1 MARDPVA
8 LIHAFNA
15 GREPERLALK
25 YQAMAKDPFAFLRGS
40 CHLFYQDYAA
50 AGRIIDAPPVW
61 ICGDLHLEN
70 FGSYLGD
77 DRRAY
82 FGLNDFGESLLAPAD
97 WELSR
102 FLVSVLVGAETLEL
116 KRKQALSLCRLFLTA
131 YAEVLASGKID
142 TLDGESAKGMVRD
155 LLDDVSKHDDGDFL
169 AERTQVSDGN
179 RRLRLDRQ
187 RALAISKADR
197 EKVEHG
203 LATFAATQ
211 PNPKFF
217 KLLDVAR
224 RIAGTGSL
232 GIERYVILVKGS
244 SESAPSLLDLRHEPG
259 SALAPY
265 VAIEQPA
272 WPNEAARAVGIQR
285 RMQGNTPAFLNALV
299 LGERAYVLRELLP
312 SQDRLSLENWNGK
325 LGRLE
330 RVMTSMGNVLAW
342 AQLRSAGQQGAASTD
357 TLKAFA
363 AALPLTPLL
372 TQAENYAKQVIDDW
386 RVFASEHRTKN

>member
-1 MARDPVA
+1 M
-8 LIHAFNA
+8 
-15 GREPERLALK
+15 
-25 YQAMAKDPFAFLRGS
+25 
-40 CHLFYQDYAA
+40 
-50 AGRIIDAPPVW
+50 
-61 ICGDLHLEN
+61 
-70 FGSYLGD
+70 
-77 DRRAY
+77 
-82 FGLNDFGESLLAPAD
+82 
-97 WELSR
+97 
-102 FLVSVLVGAETLEL
+102 
-116 KRKQALSLCRLFLTA
+116 
-131 YAEVLASGKID
+131 
-142 TLDGESAKGMVRD
+142 
-155 LLDDVSKHDDGDFL
+155 
-169 AERTQVSDGN
+169 
-179 RRLRLDRQ
+179 
-187 RALAISKADR
+187 
-197 EKVEHG
+197 
-203 LATFAATQ
+203 
-211 PNPKFF
+211 
-217 KLLDVAR
+217 LDVAR